1 MRRKTD
7 AKMLT
12 AADGGAVVSA
22 VVPSGEDELLE
33 DELDDEL
40 DDELVDEE
48 DEDAE
53 VLVGVPGVVVIHSS
67 GHSSSPGGS
76 HSGYRYVLQSSPSLH
91 VVLQMLVRVLVT
103 FVSTLM
109 SKVIDEQ
116 VCSSNRKNELHP
128 L

>member
-1 MRRKTD
+1 MSRKTD
-7 AKMLT
+7 AIMLT
-12 AADGGAVVSA
+12 APDGGAVVSA

-33 DELDDEL
+33 EELDEEL
-40 DDELVDEE
+40 DEELVEEE
-48 DEDAE
+48 DDDAE

-76 HSGYRYVLQSSPSLH
+76 HSGYLYVLQSSPSLH
-91 VVLQMLVRVLVT
+91 VVLQILVRVLVT

-109 SKVIDEQ
+109 SKVIDEH
-116 VCSSNRKNELHP
+116 VCSSTKNELHP